1 MTMTTTCRTLSSSV
15 RPAHLQEAP
24 TAPSSYV
31 IDFVAARDRLRTE
44 IDEVSR
50 QLEIEQE
57 VRKAAAQRKRSIEL
71 YDPVEDWLY
80 SLIPAAA
87 IVALLVGVLGLL
99 DSKTPGT
106 QTTTDTKTSNT
117 IEQTRWSQ
125 SKDGKF

>member
-1 MTMTTTCRTLSSSV
+1 MTTISTLSSKV
-15 RPAHLQEAP
+15 RPAHLHEAP
-24 TAPSSYV
+24 ITPSSYV
-31 IDFVAARDRLRTE
+31 IDFIPARDRLRAE
-44 IDEVSR
+44 IDEFSR

>member
-1 MTMTTTCRTLSSSV
+1 MTMTTTLSSKV
-15 RPAHLQEAP
+15 RPAHLHEAP
-24 TAPSSYV
+24 VTPSSYV
-31 IDFVAARDRLRTE
+31 IDFIPARDGLRTE

-57 VRKAAAQRKRSIEL
+57 VRKAAAQRRRSTDL
-71 YDPVEDWLY
+71 YDPFEDWLY
-80 SLIPAAA
+80 SLVPAAA
-87 IVALLVGVLGLL
+87 IVGLLIGVLGLL

-106 QTTTDTKTSNT
+106 QTTTDTKTSNP

>member
-1 MTMTTTCRTLSSSV
+1 MTTISTLSSKV
-15 RPAHLQEAP
+15 RPAHLHEAP
-24 TAPSSYV
+24 ITPSSYV